1 MWFVFMATDNKG
13 TLELRK
19 QARSQHLERL
29 QQLRREGRL
38 LVAAPARRLPVTI
51 RVKLALPAP
60 LLLPSL
66 PRLLLPNN
74 GRRMTLT
81 STQVFTIRLLLN
93 LLSKLCHE
101 YSGYP
106 MHH

>member
-38 LVAAPARRLPVTI
+38 LVAGLP
-51 RVKLALPAP
+51 
-60 LLLPSL
+60 
-66 PRLLLPNN
+66 
-74 GRRMTLT
+74 GDC
-81 STQVFTIRLLLN
+81 Q
-93 LLSKLCHE
+93 
-101 YSGYP
+101 
-106 MHH
+106 